1 MKATTVRIVAAL
13 AMIAAAPAVARAQ
26 ADTTASPADPPATTS
41 SRPLT
46 VGDALRLTV
55 ADQQFT
61 GTLKRIMVDT
71 LVLVAPYRIYT
82 LPRASV
88 TAGEREVFAES
99 LGHAVFRG
107 GRLGMLGGAALGLLG
122 AMIVTKDPAGR
133 AFITADGVVLG
144 TLVGSALGVRSRH
157 SHWERLDPSM
167 VVPSAELPAPTSAP
181 PGARP

>member
-1 MKATTVRIVAAL
+1 MKATTIRIVTAL
-13 AMIAAAPAVARAQ
+13 AVIAASPAVTRAQ
-26 ADTTASPADPPATTS
+26 TDTTASPADLPATTS
-41 SRPLT
+41 KRPLT

-55 ADQQFT
+55 TDQQFT
-61 GTLKRIMVDT
+61 GTLKRITPDT

-107 GRLGMLGGAALGLLG
+107 GGLGMLGGAALGLLG
-122 AMIVTKDPAGR
+122 AMIMTKEPAGR

-144 TLVGSALGVRSRH
+144 TLVGSALGVRSRP
-157 SHWERLDPSM
+157 SHWERLDPLM
-167 VVPSAELPAPTSAP
+167 VVQPAELPAPASAP
-181 PGARP
+181 AGARP